1 MMEYHGSEPY
11 SFGGR
16 NIAYEHFNKKEVDKT
31 LHESDIYTRFQQHK
45 KPRKFSP
52 IYVYRKRELFQS
64 DVVFFTNQDMINA
77 NDGYKYLFTTI
88 DVFTKMAWVYPLRA
102 NTCQNVMN
110 SFKDILEKCGK
121 KPERLN
127 TDRGSEMICKQF
139 KQFLERN
146 NIHHYLS
153 YSLRKCPVV
162 ERFNLTIQSLLYK
175 IMAQKKSLK
184 WVDFI
189 DQAMKIYLT
198 RKHRTIGMSPI
209 EGDKEKN
216 EKKIRSMYF
225 EKYLKSNMKMRKP
238 KYKIGDTVRIF
249 AERGNFHRGY
259 MEDFSR
265 EHFIISKVMK
275 NLPFPRYKIK
285 EYDGDEIIGAFFEDE
300 LIKYNPPK
308 DTLYD
313 IEIVK
318 ERRNKKGEKE
328 VLVHY
333 IGWPKKYDEWKNARY
348 VD

>member
-139 KQFLERN
+139 KEFLERN

-175 IMAQKKSLK
+175 IMAQKRSLK

-189 DQAMKIYLT
+189 DQAIKIYLT
-198 RKHRTIGMSPI
+198 RKHRPIGMSPI
-209 EGDKEKN
+209 EGDKDKN
-216 EKKIRSMYF
+216 EKKIRRMYF
-225 EKYLKSNMKMRKP
+225 EN
-238 KYKIGDTVRIF
+238 I
-249 AERGNFHRGY
+249 
-259 MEDFSR
+259 
-265 EHFIISKVMK
+265 
-275 NLPFPRYKIK
+275 
-285 EYDGDEIIGAFFEDE
+285 
-300 LIKYNPPK
+300 
-308 DTLYD
+308 
-313 IEIVK
+313 
-318 ERRNKKGEKE
+318 
-328 VLVHY
+328 
-333 IGWPKKYDEWKNARY
+333 
-348 VD
+348 